1 LSEFV
6 CANKGINGRTAADF
20 NILGINLMINWIVQ
34 NKEWLFSGVGIT
46 VFTIIYGVF
55 MNRRNASADKS
66 VSQVIVHVHNETD
79 GPYQPGI
86 KDVKITP
93 SSIERISR
101 ISYEAIRKALDSAP
115 PLQQEDVKKHFVGIN
130 VEWDAVLN
138 SATKA
143 DDEYIDL
150 FLQAPDKHTLN
161 WITCRVRLSEY
172 RELGV
177 LPKNAKI
184 RIHGEIENIETLFV
198 SLTNVKLF
206 FYD

>member
-6 CANKGINGRTAADF
+6 DAYKGIVEERQLIF
-20 NILGINLMINWIVQ
+20 NILDINVMINWIVQ
-34 NKEWLFSGVGIT
+34 NKEWLFSGGGIT
-46 VFTIIYGVF
+46 VLTIAYWVF
-55 MNRRNASADKS
+55 MNRRNASADKG
-66 VSQVIVHVHNETD
+66 VPQVIVHVHNETD

-86 KDVKITP
+86 KDEKITS

-130 VEWDAVLN
+130 VEWDAVFK

-150 FLQAPDKHTLN
+150 FLEAPDKHSLN